1 MQKFLTICQHP
12 NTLAVVVMLLLWIN
26 TPSAWRTLKTAT
38 TATGARTATAAKQA
52 LPPRDALVA
61 QYVQCTGEQPAET
74 VSTKAL
80 NDAVW
85 DCKRRQGR
93 SV

>member
-12 NTLAVVVMLLLWIN
+12 NTLAVALMLLLWAS
-26 TPSAWRTLKTAT
+26 TPSFWRTLKTAT

-61 QYVQCTGEQPAET
+61 QYVQCTGKPPDASVT
-74 VSTKAL
+74 TKDL
-80 NDAVW
+80 NDLVW
-85 DCKRRQGR
+85 ECNRRQGR